1 MKRRRAGVRVA
12 VLGAPGPAA
21 RSERVASGG
30 TRKGI
35 EKRMWYVDLW
45 TFVVI
50 PPKSTVSESHTAP
63 FCVYVL
69 GTVASDGPQ
78 TDPRRHAGR
87 DGVGDDGPDPPAG
100 DIEIT
105 RHDVRLSLPPRAP
118 SSRVCT
124 RFLLTRGSAPLPVG
138 DRHGACSSLV
148 HRSRPCPECC
158 IDSPPLAGTRC
169 PAREA
174 GAV

>member
-21 RSERVASGG
+21 RPSGSRRG
-30 TRKGI
+30 RGFD
-35 EKRMWYVDLW
+35 RVDLW
-45 TFVVI
+45 TFCGCHRRCLLL
-50 PPKSTVSESHTAP
+50 KKVSNTRRLSAYYLRTI
-63 FCVYVL
+63 CVL
-69 GTVASDGPQ
+69 GTVASDGPAHQ
-78 TDPRRHAGR
+78 HAARRRRRRRTGHLILYT
-87 DGVGDDGPDPPAG
+87 VS
-100 DIEIT
+100 

-124 RFLLTRGSAPLPVG
+124 RFLLTRGSAPLPVR

-158 IDSPPLAGTRC
+158 IDSQPLAGTRC